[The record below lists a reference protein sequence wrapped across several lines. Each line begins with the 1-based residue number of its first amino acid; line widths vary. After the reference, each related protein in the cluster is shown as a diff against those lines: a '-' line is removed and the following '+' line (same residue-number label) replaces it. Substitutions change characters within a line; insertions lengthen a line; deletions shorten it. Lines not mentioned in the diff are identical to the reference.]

1 MELADAPSVP
11 VSGPRRHP
19 AGRAAEGAADRATV
33 PVQVDIV
40 VRPGAST
47 GSAEE
52 MPVVLRDLLRAW
64 AAQQRVQPLRPHR

>member
-1 MELADAPSVP
+1 M
-11 VSGPRRHP
+11 
-19 AGRAAEGAADRATV
+19 